1 VKKSKDAEQTGAQ
14 LKQNV
19 LSRKKKRLIF
29 YAIIMAYPLLQ
40 VAVFYCY
47 QNFSSILLAFQK
59 HTVDYVE
66 GTYTITTTLS
76 NFSEAWNRFI
86 NSGEMIKNSLVMFLI
101 TIVVSMNLALIFSY
115 YIYKRCPGSGIFKV
129 MLFMPQMISG
139 VVFVMLFK
147 YITDDVYREIVVKI
161 TGNQS
166 AQGLLSNPETKL
178 WVVIFYNVWVSFGTN
193 VLMYTGT
200 MSGINESVVEACE
213 LDGANII
220 QEFFYI
226 TFPNIYSTYVTFLIV
241 QMAAIFTST
250 MNLHTF
256 FGSNSVY
263 KTIGYDIYINTLEA
277 DVFVEPGSKL
287 MPYPVISAYGLILTV
302 IVAPITVLIRKLL
315 EKIGPSVD

>member
-1 VKKSKDAEQTGAQ
+1 MENCKDAKQT
-14 LKQNV
+14 LKPNV
-19 LSRKKKRLIF
+19 LSREKKRLIF

-40 VAVFYCY
+40 VAIFYCY

-66 GTYTITTTLS
+66 GTYTITTTFG
-76 NFSEAWNRFI
+76 NFGEAWNRFI
-86 NSGEMIKNSLVMFLI
+86 NSGQMIENSFIMFLI
-101 TIVVSMNLALIFSY
+101 AIVVSMNLAIIFSY
-115 YIYKRCPGSGIFKV
+115 YIYKRCPGAGIFKLS
-129 MLFMPQMISG
+129 LFMPQMISS

-147 YITDDVYREIVVKI
+147 YITDDVYKEIVIKI
-161 TGNQS
+161 TGNQK
-166 AQGLLSNPETKL
+166 AQGLLSNPDTKL

-220 QEFFYI
+220 QEFIYI

-277 DVFVEPGSKL
+277 DVFVEPGSPL

-302 IVAPITVLIRKLL
+302 IVAPITVVIRKVL

>member
-1 VKKSKDAEQTGAQ
+1 
-14 LKQNV
+14 
-19 LSRKKKRLIF
+19 
-29 YAIIMAYPLLQ
+29 
-40 VAVFYCY
+40 
-47 QNFSSILLAFQK
+47 
-59 HTVDYVE
+59 
-66 GTYTITTTLS
+66 
-76 NFSEAWNRFI
+76 
-86 NSGEMIKNSLVMFLI
+86 
-101 TIVVSMNLALIFSY
+101 
-115 YIYKRCPGSGIFKV
+115 
-129 MLFMPQMISG
+129 MPQMISG

-277 DVFVEPGSKL
+277 DVFVESGSKL